1 MKNNIASA
9 KRSKL
14 MIGMLSRLGVS
25 LVLASLAPT
34 VLAAEL
40 QKLDVAA
47 LPGDKIEL
55 KLSFDQPVSSPRGYT
70 IEQPARIA
78 LDLPGVSNGLGVKNP
93 ELGVGNARSVTVV
106 EAKDRTRLIV
116 NLTTLV
122 PYSTRAEGNNLYLL
136 VGDAAVRSNAGRS
149 TSSRST

>member
-1 MKNNIASA
+1 
-9 KRSKL
+9 

-78 LDLPGVSNGLGVKNP
+78 LDLPGVSNGLGVKNR
-93 ELGVGNARSVTVV
+93 ELGVGNSAYRDWET
-106 EAKDRTRLIV
+106 DRKSTRL
-116 NLTTLV
+116 N
-122 PYSTRAEGNNLYLL
+122 
-136 VGDAAVRSNAGRS
+136 
-149 TSSRST
+149 SSHEFVSRMPSSA